1 MSRALEHEIIR
12 KIGNFRS
19 IMQIHSMD
27 FHIWKACHMN
37 IQSGV
42 LYIFKSEYP
51 DKSISM
57 QHVIIQHTNMGSL
70 HFFSKVKELLPSFI
84 KNWIKFDFHSWYM
97 VEVDASHIISLFDFR
112 KNNNFNTSPK
122 VTKKYYY
129 NYNHQSIFWFAKNK
143 PRNSCTHVQYV
154 LPQLNAPYITN
165 THTNYYICIYTQQ
178 YQLGGYL
185 PISVIIYKPCSLC
198 RILYCHNDRV
208 KWYFLEHI
216 LCEFFNQII
225 SY

>member
-112 KNNNFNTSPK
+112 KNNNFNTFPK
-122 VTKKYYY
+122 VTKKYYR
-129 NYNHQSIFWFAKNK
+129 NFITTIINQFSGLQKNK
-143 PRNSCTHVQYV
+143 PRNSCHSCTVCITATQY
-154 LPQLNAPYITN
+154 P
-165 THTNYYICIYTQQ
+165 
-178 YQLGGYL
+178 
-185 PISVIIYKPCSLC
+185 
-198 RILYCHNDRV
+198 LYSKHS
-208 KWYFLEHI
+208 H
-216 LCEFFNQII
+216 
-225 SY
+225 